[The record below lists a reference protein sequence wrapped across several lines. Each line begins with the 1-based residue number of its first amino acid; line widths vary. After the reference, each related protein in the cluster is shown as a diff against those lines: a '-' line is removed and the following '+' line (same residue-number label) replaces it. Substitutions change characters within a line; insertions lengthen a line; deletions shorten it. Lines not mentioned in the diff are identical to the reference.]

1 MCTGQKSMKVVYG
14 VVVVVCV
21 IRHFAGAEKTISELR
36 QKVEV
41 LDSALQQISKQLN
54 ASENSK
60 KASETKAKQYEERVH
75 EMEASMVSSK
85 VMWMAAEWSLDA
97 AAAAADYDHDDDH
110 GDDDDVW

>member
-21 IRHFAGAEKTISELR
+21 IRHFAGAEKTIRELR

-97 AAAAADYDHDDDH
+97 AAADYDHDDE
-110 GDDDDVW
+110 